1 MPVAGKLSQVVQ
13 KNHMELYMN
22 LNKLSALALVAL
34 LTACAS
40 TQEKEAQAAKEE
52 QAHKALDELNRQVR
66 SQSDMANASAKQA
79 AQSQKAIEELNK
91 QLKDQSD
98 ILTTTLSKAVP
109 DAGAAQRAEA
119 AKEAER
125 RKAVETN
132 ISKTPDWFLQND
144 NNPDAIYVTATE
156 GAVDMQ
162 LSIDMAMLSAKRL
175 LTQNLGELISSR
187 MTEFATQTNSG
198 DDITLSKEIERLTKT
213 LIAEVQLNGYTRDRI
228 TVIPNGREYQSYVRL
243 RYPTEELK
251 KMMAKEVKKN
261 NIMATKVR
269 KTKAFE
275 ELEKEIEAA
284 REARANNQSANDK

>member
-1 MPVAGKLSQVVQ
+1 
-13 KNHMELYMN
+13 MN
-22 LNKLSALALVAL
+22 LNKILALTLMAL

-40 TQEKEAQAAKEE
+40 TQEK
-52 QAHKALDELNRQVR
+52 
-66 SQSDMANASAKQA
+66 
-79 AQSQKAIEELNK
+79 
-91 QLKDQSD
+91 
-98 ILTTTLSKAVP
+98 LSKAVP
-109 DAGAAQRAEA
+109 DASSAQRAEA
-119 AKEAER
+119 AKEEER

-228 TVIPNGREYQSYVRL
+228 TVIPNGREYQTYVRL

-275 ELEKEIEAA
+275 ELEKEIEAS

>member
-1 MPVAGKLSQVVQ
+1 
-13 KNHMELYMN
+13 
-22 LNKLSALALVAL
+22 
-34 LTACAS
+34 
-40 TQEKEAQAAKEE
+40 
-52 QAHKALDELNRQVR
+52 
-66 SQSDMANASAKQA
+66 
-79 AQSQKAIEELNK
+79 
-91 QLKDQSD
+91 
-98 ILTTTLSKAVP
+98 
-109 DAGAAQRAEA
+109 
-119 AKEAER
+119 
-125 RKAVETN
+125 VETN

-228 TVIPNGREYQSYVRL
+228 NVIPNGREYQTYVRL

-284 REARANNQSANDK
+284 RESRANNQSANDK

>member
-1 MPVAGKLSQVVQ
+1 
-13 KNHMELYMN
+13 MN
-22 LNKLSALALVAL
+22 LNKILALTLMAL

-40 TQEKEAQAAKEE
+40 TQEKEAQTAKEE
-52 QAHKALDELNRQVR
+52 QAQKALDELNRQVR
-66 SQSDMANASAKQA
+66 SQSDMANSSAKQA
-79 AQSQKAIEELNK
+79 AQSQKAIEELNN

-98 ILTTTLSKAVP
+98 MLTTTLSKAVP
-109 DAGAAQRAEA
+109 DASSAQRAEA
-119 AKEAER
+119 AKEEER

>member
-1 MPVAGKLSQVVQ
+1 
-13 KNHMELYMN
+13 MN
-22 LNKLSALALVAL
+22 LNKILALTLMAL

-40 TQEKEAQAAKEE
+40 TQEKEAQTAKED
-52 QAHKALDELNRQVR
+52 QAQKALDELNRQVR
-66 SQSDMANASAKQA
+66 SQSDMANSSAKQA

-98 ILTTTLSKAVP
+98 MLTTTLIKAVP
-109 DAGAAQRAEA
+109 DASSAQRAEA
-119 AKEAER
+119 AKDAER

-228 TVIPNGREYQSYVRL
+228 NVIPNGREYQTYVRL

-284 REARANNQSANDK
+284 RESRANNQSANDK

>member
-1 MPVAGKLSQVVQ
+1 MSSKIQW
-13 KNHMELYMN
+13 
-22 LNKLSALALVAL
+22 ALALAVLNL
-34 LTACAS
+34 LAACAT
-40 TQEKEAQAAKEE
+40 TQEIEAQEAAAKAQAAKAE
-52 QAHKALDELNRQVR
+52 QTQRTLDELNRQVK
-66 SQSDMANASAKQA
+66 SQSELVNANAKQS
-79 AQSQKAIEELNK
+79 AQSQKSLDELHK
-91 QLKDQSD
+91 QIKEQSEV
-98 ILTTTLSKAVP
+98 LAASLSKALP
-109 DAGAAQRAEA
+109 DPGAAQRAEA

-144 NNPDAIYVTATE
+144 SSADAIFVTATE

-187 MTEFATQTNSG
+187 MTEFASQTNSG
-198 DDITLSKEIERLTKT
+198 DDVVLNKEIERLTKT
-213 LIAEVQLNGYTRDRI
+213 LIAEVQLSGYTRDRI
-228 TVIPNGREYQSYVRL
+228 MVIPNGREYQTYVRL

-251 KMMAKEVKKN
+251 KLMAKEVKKN

-284 REARANNQSANDK
+284 RENRANAQTANDK

>member
-1 MPVAGKLSQVVQ
+1 MSSKIQW
-13 KNHMELYMN
+13 
-22 LNKLSALALVAL
+22 ALALLVLNL
-34 LTACAS
+34 LAACAT
-40 TQEKEAQAAKEE
+40 TQEKEAQEAAAKAQAAKAE
-52 QAHKALDELNRQVR
+52 QTQRTLDELNRQVK
-66 SQSDMANASAKQA
+66 SQSELVNANAKQS
-79 AQSQKAIEELNK
+79 AQSQKSLDELHK
-91 QLKDQSD
+91 QIKDQSD
-98 ILTTTLSKAVP
+98 VLAASLSKALP
-109 DAGAAQRAEA
+109 DPGAAQRAEA

-125 RKAVETN
+125 RKAVEIN

-144 NNPDAIYVTATE
+144 SSADAIFVTATE

-187 MTEFATQTNSG
+187 MTEFASQTNSG
-198 DDITLSKEIERLTKT
+198 DDVVLNKEIERLTKT
-213 LIAEVQLNGYTRDRI
+213 LIAEVQLSGYTRDRI
-228 TVIPNGREYQSYVRL
+228 MVIPNGREYQTYVRL

-251 KMMAKEVKKN
+251 KLMAKEVKKN

-284 REARANNQSANDK
+284 RENRANAQTTNDK

>member
-1 MPVAGKLSQVVQ
+1 
-13 KNHMELYMN
+13 MELYMN

-40 TQEKEAQAAKEE
+40 TQEKEAQTAKAE
-52 QAHKALDELNRQVR
+52 QAEKALDELNRQVR
-66 SQSDMANASAKQA
+66 SQSEMLSTSAKQT

-98 ILTTTLSKAVP
+98 VLTTTLSKAIP

>member
-1 MPVAGKLSQVVQ
+1 
-13 KNHMELYMN
+13 MN
-22 LNKLSALALVAL
+22 LNKILALTLMAL

-40 TQEKEAQAAKEE
+40 TQEKEAQTAKEE
-52 QAHKALDELNRQVR
+52 QAQKALDELNRQVR
-66 SQSDMANASAKQA
+66 SQSDMANSSAKQA

-98 ILTTTLSKAVP
+98 MLTTTLSKAVP
-109 DAGAAQRAEA
+109 DASSAQRAEA
-119 AKEAER
+119 AKDAER

-228 TVIPNGREYQSYVRL
+228 NVIPNCREYQTYVRL

-284 REARANNQSANDK
+284 RESRANNQSANDK

>member
-1 MPVAGKLSQVVQ
+1 
-13 KNHMELYMN
+13 MN
-22 LNKLSALALVAL
+22 LNKISALVLVAL

-40 TQEKEAQAAKEE
+40 TQEKEAQTAKAE
-52 QAHKALDELNRQVR
+52 QAEKALDELNRQVR
-66 SQSDMANASAKQA
+66 SQSEMLNTSAKQT

-109 DAGAAQRAEA
+109 DASSAQRAEA

-125 RKAVETN
+125 RKAVEIN
-132 ISKTPDWFLQND
+132 ISKSPDWFLQND

-228 TVIPNGREYQSYVRL
+228 TVIPNGREYQTYVRL

-275 ELEKEIEAA
+275 ELEKEIEAS

>member
-1 MPVAGKLSQVVQ
+1 
-13 KNHMELYMN
+13 MELYMN
-22 LNKLSALALVAL
+22 LNKILALTLMAL

-40 TQEKEAQAAKEE
+40 TQEKEAQTAKED
-52 QAHKALDELNRQVR
+52 QAQKALDELNRQVR
-66 SQSDMANASAKQA
+66 SQSDMANSSAKQA

-98 ILTTTLSKAVP
+98 MLTTTLSKAVP
-109 DAGAAQRAEA
+109 DASSAQRAEA
-119 AKEAER
+119 AKDAER

-228 TVIPNGREYQSYVRL
+228 NVIPNGREYQTYVRL

-284 REARANNQSANDK
+284 RESRANNQSANDK

>member
-1 MPVAGKLSQVVQ
+1 MYS
-13 KNHMELYMN
+13 
-22 LNKLSALALVAL
+22 NKFSVLALVSLGL
-34 LTACAS
+34 LSACAT
-40 TQEKEAQAAKEE
+40 TQEKEAQEAAAKAQIAKAE
-52 QAHKALDELNRQVR
+52 QTQKALDELNRQVK
-66 SQSDMANASAKQA
+66 SQSELLGSSARQT
-79 AQSQKAIEELNK
+79 AQSQKAIDDLNK
-91 QLKDQSD
+91 QIKEQSD
-98 ILTTTLSKAVP
+98 VLATTLSKAVP

-144 NNPDAIYVTATE
+144 SNTDAVYVTATE

-187 MTEFATQTNSG
+187 MTEFASQTNSG
-198 DDITLSKEIERLTKT
+198 DDINLNKEIERLTKT

-228 TVIPNGREYQSYVRL
+228 LVIPNGREYQTYVRL

-284 REARANNQSANDK
+284 REARANNQGANDK

>member
-1 MPVAGKLSQVVQ
+1 MYS
-13 KNHMELYMN
+13 
-22 LNKLSALALVAL
+22 NKFSVLALVSLGL
-34 LTACAS
+34 LSACAT
-40 TQEKEAQAAKEE
+40 TQEKEAQEAAAKAQIAKAE
-52 QAHKALDELNRQVR
+52 QTQKALDELNRQVK
-66 SQSDMANASAKQA
+66 SQSELLGSSARQT
-79 AQSQKAIEELNK
+79 AQSQKAIDDLNK
-91 QLKDQSD
+91 QIKEQSD
-98 ILTTTLSKAVP
+98 VLATTLSKAVP

-144 NNPDAIYVTATE
+144 SNTDAVYVTATE

-187 MTEFATQTNSG
+187 MTEFASQTNSG
-198 DDITLSKEIERLTKT
+198 DDINLNKEIERLTKT

-228 TVIPNGREYQSYVRL
+228 LVIPNGREYQTYVRL

>member
-1 MPVAGKLSQVVQ
+1 
-13 KNHMELYMN
+13 MN

-40 TQEKEAQAAKEE
+40 TQEKEAQTAKAE
-52 QAHKALDELNRQVR
+52 QAEKALDELNRQVR
-66 SQSDMANASAKQA
+66 SQSEMLSTFAKQT

-91 QLKDQSD
+91 QLKDQSEV
-98 ILTTTLSKAVP
+98 LTTTLSKAIP

-144 NNPDAIYVTATE
+144 NNTDAIYVTATE

>member
-1 MPVAGKLSQVVQ
+1 
-13 KNHMELYMN
+13 MN
-22 LNKLSALALVAL
+22 LNKILALTLMAL

-40 TQEKEAQAAKEE
+40 TQEKEAQTAKEE
-52 QAHKALDELNRQVR
+52 QAQKALDELNRQVR
-66 SQSDMANASAKQA
+66 SQSDMANSSAKQA

-98 ILTTTLSKAVP
+98 MLTTTLSKAVP
-109 DAGAAQRAEA
+109 DASSAQRAEA
-119 AKEAER
+119 AKEAEQ

-228 TVIPNGREYQSYVRL
+228 TVIPNGREYQTYVRL

-284 REARANNQSANDK
+284 RESRANNQSANDK

>member
-1 MPVAGKLSQVVQ
+1 
-13 KNHMELYMN
+13 MN

-40 TQEKEAQAAKEE
+40 TQEKEAQTAKEE

-98 ILTTTLSKAVP
+98 MLTTTLSKAVP

>member
-1 MPVAGKLSQVVQ
+1 
-13 KNHMELYMN
+13 MN
-22 LNKLSALALVAL
+22 LNKLSALALLAL

-40 TQEKEAQAAKEE
+40 TQEKDAQTAKAE
-52 QAHKALDELNRQVR
+52 QAEKALDELNRQVR
-66 SQSDMANASAKQA
+66 SQSEMLSTSAKQT

-98 ILTTTLSKAVP
+98 VLTTTLSKAVP
-109 DAGAAQRAEA
+109 DASSAQRAEA

-144 NNPDAIYVTATE
+144 SNTDAIYVTATE

-187 MTEFATQTNSG
+187 MSEFASQTNSG
-198 DDITLSKEIERLTKT
+198 DDINLNKEIERLTKT
-213 LIAEVQLNGYTRDRI
+213 LVAEVQLNGYSRDRI
-228 TVIPNGREYQSYVRL
+228 LVIPNGREYQTYVRL

-261 NIMATKVR
+261 NTMAIKVR

-284 REARANNQSANDK
+284 REVRANNQNANDK

>member
-1 MPVAGKLSQVVQ
+1 
-13 KNHMELYMN
+13 MN
-22 LNKLSALALVAL
+22 LNKILALTLMAL

-40 TQEKEAQAAKEE
+40 TQEKEAQTAKEE
-52 QAHKALDELNRQVR
+52 QAQKALDELNRQVR
-66 SQSDMANASAKQA
+66 SQSDMANSSAKQA

-98 ILTTTLSKAVP
+98 MLTTTLSKAVP
-109 DAGAAQRAEA
+109 DASSAQRAEA
-119 AKEAER
+119 AKDAER

-228 TVIPNGREYQSYVRL
+228 NVIPNGREYQTYVRL

-284 REARANNQSANDK
+284 RESRANNQSANDK

>member
-1 MPVAGKLSQVVQ
+1 
-13 KNHMELYMN
+13 MELYMN
-22 LNKLSALALVAL
+22 LNKLLALALVAL

-40 TQEKEAQAAKEE
+40 TQEKEEQTAKAE
-52 QAHKALDELNRQVR
+52 QSQKALDELNRQVR
-66 SQSDMANASAKQA
+66 SQSDMLSTSAKQT

-98 ILTTTLSKAVP
+98 VLTTTLSKAVP
-109 DAGAAQRAEA
+109 DAGAGQRAEA

-125 RKAVETN
+125 RKAVEIN
-132 ISKTPDWFLQND
+132 ISKSPDWFLQND
-144 NNPDAIYVTATE
+144 NNLDAIYVTATE
-156 GAVDMQ
+156 GALDMQ

-228 TVIPNGREYQSYVRL
+228 TVIPNGREYQTYVRL

-284 REARANNQSANDK
+284 RESRANNQSANDK

>member
-1 MPVAGKLSQVVQ
+1 
-13 KNHMELYMN
+13 MELYMN

-40 TQEKEAQAAKEE
+40 TQEKEAQTAKEE

-98 ILTTTLSKAVP
+98 MLTTTLSKAVP

-125 RKAVETN
+125 RKTVETN

>member
-1 MPVAGKLSQVVQ
+1 
-13 KNHMELYMN
+13 MELYMN
-22 LNKLSALALVAL
+22 LNKLLALALVAL

-40 TQEKEAQAAKEE
+40 TQEKEEQTAKAE
-52 QAHKALDELNRQVR
+52 QSQKALDELNRQVR
-66 SQSDMANASAKQA
+66 SQSDMLSTSAKQT

-98 ILTTTLSKAVP
+98 VLTTTLSKAIP

-132 ISKTPDWFLQND
+132 ISKSPDWFLQND

-228 TVIPNGREYQSYVRL
+228 TVIPNGREYQTYVRL